1 MLACGEDLGM
11 VPDCVPGVM
20 DSQKILSL
28 KMRGMEQEGEW
39 KELSVCATS
48 SHDMQTLRMQFDSDP
63 EPWECRRTLSEFLLS
78 PSMLAIFP
86 IQDWLS
92 LSARLRNPD
101 CNERI
106 NCPENPG
113 HHWRYRV
120 HLDIHALAED
130 SDFCTDVASLIKDS
144 GRN

>member
-1 MLACGEDLGM
+1 M

-20 DSQKILSL
+20 DGQKILSL

-39 KELSVCATS
+39 RELSVCATS
-48 SHDMQTLRMQFDSDP
+48 SHDMQTLRMQCDIDP
-63 EPWECRRTLSEFLLS
+63 EPGECRNMLSEYLFS

-92 LSARLRNPD
+92 LSGLLRKKD
-101 CNERI
+101 REERI
-106 NCPENPG
+106 NHPEDPN

-120 HLDIHALAED
+120 HLNLDLLAED
-130 SDFCTDVASLIKDS
+130 SDFCVSVASLIKDS
-144 GRN
+144 GRMTR